1 MRLAHAI
8 SGFVGGK
15 VCGVRMGWKE
25 REAWWCRQRGQIT
38 FGPASLTGHASTRL
52 WGACAVPMSCGCQ
65 KAQPAS
71 LRHVLVRISL
81 LFSVCDFCRATRSAP
96 LSSATR
102 AVLSGQQFGSGGGCR
117 TCPMVCASSASV
129 RECMQ
134 AWPKVCQEFRLWQPG
149 FFGGCS
155 VCMFNLCYPAALFVV
170 LPC

>member
-1 MRLAHAI
+1 VRCAH
-8 SGFVGGK
+8 GLEGK
-15 VCGVRMGWKE
+15 RGMMVQA
-25 REAWWCRQRGQIT
+25 AWPFA
-38 FGPASLTGHASTRL
+38 FGLASLTGHASTRL

-81 LFSVCDFCRATRSAP
+81 LFFVCDFCRATRSAP

-102 AVLSGQQFGSGGGCR
+102 AVLSGQQLGSGGGCR
-117 TCPMVCASSASV
+117 TCPMVCASNLLQV
-129 RECMQ
+129 Y
-134 AWPKVCQEFRLWQPG
+134 QEFRLWQPG

-155 VCMFNLCYPAALFVV
+155 VCMFNVCCPAALFVV